1 MALLYFKKFLGFWYI
16 LTLCVSGYPKIIY
29 ASRTHTQ
36 LSQALNELRRTSY
49 AKTFKS
55 TVIGSRD
62 QLCIHSEVVKE
73 SNNMNKIH
81 MCQKFVAARSCVF
94 YNRVEEMKNN
104 PTFNETGIMDIEDLV
119 RKGTANKC
127 CPYYM
132 AKELK
137 NDADIVFMPYN
148 YLLDPLARKANKI
161 ELDVN

>member
-1 MALLYFKKFLGFWYI
+1 
-16 LTLCVSGYPKIIY
+16 
-29 ASRTHTQ
+29 
-36 LSQALNELRRTSY
+36 
-49 AKTFKS
+49 
-55 TVIGSRD
+55 
-62 QLCIHSEVVKE
+62 
-73 SNNMNKIH
+73 

-104 PTFNETGIMDIEDLV
+104 PSFNETGIMDIEDLV

-148 YLLDPLARKANKI
+148 YLLDPLARKANNI
-161 ELDVN
+161 ELDVTIATTIFIFSLNCVFFFRMLSLFLTKHTMWRKFAKRLDPYNFEALTLLSA

>member
-1 MALLYFKKFLGFWYI
+1 M
-16 LTLCVSGYPKIIY
+16 
-29 ASRTHTQ
+29 
-36 LSQALNELRRTSY
+36 
-49 AKTFKS
+49 
-55 TVIGSRD
+55 IGSRD

-73 SNNMNKIH
+73 QNNMSKIH

-94 YNRVEEMKNN
+94 YNRVEEMKNS
-104 PTFNETGIMDIEDLV
+104 PSFTETGIMDIEDLV

-148 YLLDPLARKANKI
+148 YLLDPLARKANNI
-161 ELDVN
+161 ELDVKPQKFYYFVYKQYVFAECCDYS

>member
-1 MALLYFKKFLGFWYI
+1 M
-16 LTLCVSGYPKIIY
+16 
-29 ASRTHTQ
+29 
-36 LSQALNELRRTSY
+36 
-49 AKTFKS
+49 
-55 TVIGSRD
+55 IGSRD

-73 SNNMNKIH
+73 PNNMNKIH

-94 YNRVEEMKNN
+94 YNRVEEMKNS
-104 PTFNETGIMDIEDLV
+104 PSFTETGIMDIEDLV

-148 YLLDPLARKANKI
+148 YLLDPLARKANNI
-161 ELDVN
+161 ELDVKAHKFCNFCIQIVCFCRMLWLFLMKRTMWRKFAKRLDPCNFEALTLPSALLR